1 MPETGPFILR
11 GFMTQ
16 MHATQPLSVGIVI
29 VAAGRGERAGS
40 PEEGPKQYRPIGGKA
55 VITHTLERF
64 VTWSHASRIVVV
76 IHRDDETLL
85 RSALEQ
91 VAELP
96 EIEIAFGGAT
106 RQQSVLSGLRQ
117 LAGSGVTHVM
127 IHDAVRPFFD
137 HDLLDRV
144 ATALADGAPAVLPAM
159 PVTDTLKRGDENGLV
174 VDTVSRSGLH
184 AAQTPQSF
192 RFADILAAHEEAAA
206 NGRSDFTDDAAI
218 AEWCNL
224 PVTLVAGSADNV
236 KLTIRRDIAMADEK
250 LSAGL
255 LPDVRT
261 GNGYDVHQLEPGDG
275 VTLCGV
281 FIPHDQKLKG
291 HSDADV
297 ALHALTDALLA
308 TCGAGDIGDHF
319 PPSDP
324 QWKGAP
330 SRIFIEHAAKIVR
343 ERGGTIMNADVSLIA
358 EAPKV
363 GPHRDVMRARL
374 SEFLGISIDR
384 CSVKATTNEKIG
396 FVGRREG
403 IAAIATATV
412 VYRGGK
418 A

>member
-1 MPETGPFILR
+1 MDARHRISCGVI
-11 GFMTQ
+11 
-16 MHATQPLSVGIVI
+16 I

-40 PEEGPKQYRPIGGKA
+40 HPDGPKQYRRIAGRP
-55 VITHTLERF
+55 VISHTLDVF
-64 VTWSHASRIVVV
+64 VKWAPAAPVVVV
-76 IHRDDETLL
+76 IHPDDEELL
-85 RSALEQ
+85 ANALAQAKGECCDIHI
-91 VAELP
+91 V
-96 EIEIAFGGAT
+96 FGGGT
-106 RQQSVLSGLRQ
+106 RQQSVLAGLEA
-117 LAGSGVTHVM
+117 LAALGREVGHVL
-127 IHDAVRPFFD
+127 IQDAVRPFVD
-137 HDLLDRV
+137 AALLDR
-144 ATALADGAPAVLPAM
+144 AETALLSGARAVLPATA
-159 PVTDTLKRGDENGLV
+159 VADTLKRADAAGHVEA
-174 VDTVSRSGLH
+174 TVSRAGLF
-184 AAQTPQSF
+184 AAQTPQAF
-192 RFADILAAHEEAAA
+192 DLEAILQAHRSAAA
-206 NGRSDFTDDAAI
+206 AGRSDFTDDAAI
-218 AEWCNL
+218 AEWAGI
-224 PVTLVAGSADNV
+224 PVRLIEGSAANV
-236 KLTIRRDIAMADEK
+236 KLTLQKDLIMADER
-250 LSAGL
+250 LSAP

-281 FIPHDQKLKG
+281 FIPHDQRLKG

-363 GPHRDVMRARL
+363 GPHRQAMREKL
-374 SEFLGISIDR
+374 SEFLAISIDR
-384 CSVKATTNEKIG
+384 CSVKATTNETIG

-412 VYRGGK
+412 VYRGTVDGDTADAGPK
-418 A
+418 P

>member
-1 MPETGPFILR
+1 M
-11 GFMTQ
+11 Q
-16 MHATQPLSVGIVI
+16 QKQPLSIGVVV
-29 VAAGRGERAGS
+29 VAAGRGERAGAS
-40 PEEGPKQYRPIGGKA
+40 EEGPKQYRMIGGKP
-55 VITHTLERF
+55 VITHTLEKF
-64 VTWSHASRIVVV
+64 SSWDPAQHIVVV
-76 IHRDDETLL
+76 IHPNDE
-85 RSALEQ
+85 ALF
-91 VAELP
+91 AR
-96 EIEIAFGGAT
+96 AFRHVLSVTPIDVVHGGQT
-106 RQQSVLSGLRQ
+106 RQQSVLSGLRHLQ
-117 LAGSGVTHVM
+117 DKGISHVL

-137 HDLLDRV
+137 HGLLDRI
-144 ATALADGAPAVLPAM
+144 ADSLAGGAAAALPAT
-159 PVTDTLKRGDENGLV
+159 PVADTLKRADAGGLV
-174 VDTVSRSGLH
+174 IETVSRAQLY

-192 RFADILAAHEEAAA
+192 DFGTILDAHERVAAA
-206 NGRSDFTDDAAI
+206 GLSDFTDDAAI
-218 AEWCNL
+218 AEWAGV
-224 PVTLVAGSADNV
+224 PVRIVEGMVDNV
-236 KLTIRRDIAMADEK
+236 KLTVRRDIAMADHK
-250 LSAGL
+250 LSSNQ

-261 GNGYDVHQLEPGDG
+261 GNGYDVHQLEAGDG

-343 ERGGTIMNADVSLIA
+343 ERGGTIMNADVTLIA

-363 GPHRDVMRARL
+363 GPHRDTMRASL
-374 SEFLGISIDR
+374 AEFLGISIDR
-384 CSVKATTNEKIG
+384 CSVKATTNETIG

-412 VYRGGK
+412 VYQGN
-418 A
+418 